1 MVATVERGLLERLFW
16 SMEIA
21 GESPDI
27 SSTSGFCIC
36 RKNCRAYAESDST
49 YFRCPSAKMV
59 SNASEDFPLP
69 ESPVKTT
76 ILWRGTSTL
85 IFFKLC
91 VRAPFMTILPA
102 PSAVGGSLS
111 CFFDSDIYTNPPSV
125 CPRGGYGRVYY
136 SADNPPKSAVRTSLY
151 SLFATR
157 AGLPSFSTTEYA

>member
-49 YFRCPSAKMV
+49 YLRCPSAKIV

-69 ESPVKTT
+69 ESPVNTT
-76 ILWRGTSTL
+76 ILFRGISTL
-85 IFFKLC
+85 TFFRLC
-91 VRAPFMTILPA
+91 VRAPLMMIFGSFIIQNRPRFALG
-102 PSAVGGSLS
+102 VGVGNYII
-111 CFFDSDIYTNPPSV
+111 D
-125 CPRGGYGRVYY
+125 RG
-136 SADNPPKSAVRTSLY
+136 
-151 SLFATR
+151 
-157 AGLPSFSTTEYA
+157 